1 MVRRSRERKWRFR
14 EKEVGE
20 KVGGKRNGESEEGGW
35 TRQELNNGTGTL
47 RRWRNVRHVCNFIL

>member
-20 KVGGKRNGESEEGGW
+20 KVGGKGKEE
-35 TRQELNNGTGTL
+35 
-47 RRWRNVRHVCNFIL
+47 WRK